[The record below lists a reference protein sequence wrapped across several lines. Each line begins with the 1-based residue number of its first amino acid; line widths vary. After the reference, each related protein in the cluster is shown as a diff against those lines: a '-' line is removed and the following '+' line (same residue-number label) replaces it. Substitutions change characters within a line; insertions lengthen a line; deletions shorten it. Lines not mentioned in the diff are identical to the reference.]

1 MNSQKYPV
9 VLALVLLSIT
19 STIFAASNDSLIN
32 ESDAPVQFFAEYEQG
47 LVSVLSHTIQVGTN
61 GTPFDYVEKGG
72 QDVLLPFERLNI
84 GAVIKDRHR
93 VSFLYQ
99 T

>member
-1 MNSQKYPV
+1 MKKYPV

-47 LVSVLSHTIQVGTN
+47 LVSVLSHTI
-61 GTPFDYVEKGG
+61 
-72 QDVLLPFERLNI
+72 
-84 GAVIKDRHR
+84 
-93 VSFLYQ
+93 
-99 T
+99 